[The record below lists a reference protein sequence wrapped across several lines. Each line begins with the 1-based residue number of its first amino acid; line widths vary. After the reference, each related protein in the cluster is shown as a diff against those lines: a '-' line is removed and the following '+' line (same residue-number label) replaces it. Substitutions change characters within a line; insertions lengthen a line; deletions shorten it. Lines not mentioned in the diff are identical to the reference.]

1 MKKVF
6 AIVLIVCLAMTAV
19 FADKGDFKIGAQVGL
34 GLDSSTAKKT
44 VATVETTTKTSN
56 SGFYFA
62 AAAEYEFADNIAL
75 KASAG
80 LNLFG
85 KAKTSTSGAGA
96 SLSGSNDENTPANFS
111 LYVGGQYAIE
121 VNKKLDLNIGAGLDL
136 MSGKLSKD
144 DDAKSNTRIGLG
156 IETVIR
162 YAVQDN
168 LAIDFGTRFGIYF
181 ANTNSD
187 VKDIIDAFDSYS
199 NLGVKIYAGATYSL

>member
-19 FADKGDFKIGAQVGL
+19 FADKGDFKVGAQVGL
-34 GLDSSTAKKT
+34 GTDSTTAKVT
-44 VATVETTTKTSN
+44 VGVATTTKTSN

-85 KAKTSTSGAGA
+85 KAKSTTSGSGA
-96 SLSGSNDENTPANFS
+96 SISGTADDNTPANFS

-121 VNKKLDLNIGAGLDL
+121 VNKKLDLVLGAGMDL

-156 IETVIR
+156 IEAVIR

-168 LAIDFGTRFGIYF
+168 FAIDFGTRFGIYF

-187 VKDIIDAFDSYS
+187 VKDMIDACDSYS
-199 NLGVKIYAGATYSL
+199 NLGVKIYAGATFTL